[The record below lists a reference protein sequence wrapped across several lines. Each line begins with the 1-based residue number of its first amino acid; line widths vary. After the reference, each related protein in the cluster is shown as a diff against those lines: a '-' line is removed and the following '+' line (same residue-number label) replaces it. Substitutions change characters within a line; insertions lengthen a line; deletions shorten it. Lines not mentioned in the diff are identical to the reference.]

1 MLKTID
7 DKRIMDCPRII
18 FLHRLKIR
26 GQPER
31 NYDDIWKH
39 N

>member
-1 MLKTID
+1 LLLAID
-7 DKRIMDCPRII
+7 DKRIMDCPRLGNIYV
-18 FLHRLKIR
+18 FPVEGNQKD
-26 GQPER
+26 